1 MTENEL
7 QIIIENVKSGD
18 REAFNKLF
26 RQLYTPLVRFSFRFV
41 VDEDVAAEVVQDFF
55 FKLWSNRENLN
66 INSSFKSYM
75 MQSVRNMSL
84 TYINKE
90 RSHAETNLALYSEEG
105 EDFDASEKLQGQNL
119 EDAYRKIVAE
129 MPEKR
134 REVFMLSRFDGL
146 KYAEI
151 AEKLNVSQKTVET
164 HMTAAIKQLKEG
176 LKDYI

>member
-7 QIIIENVKSGD
+7 QIIVENVKSGD

-26 RQLYTPLVRFSFRFV
+26 RQFYTPLLRFSFRFV

-55 FKLWSNRENLN
+55 VKLWCNHEKLN
-66 INSSFKSYM
+66 ISTSFNSYM

-90 RSHAETNLALYSEEG
+90 RSHAEANFSLYSGEG
-105 EDFDASEKLQGQNL
+105 EDYDASEKLQGQNL
-119 EDAYRKIVAE
+119 EDTYRKIVAE
-129 MPEKR
+129 MPDKR
-134 REVFMLSRFDGL
+134 REVFMLSRFEGL

-151 AEKLNVSQKTVET
+151 AKVLNVSQKTVET
-164 HMTAAIKQLKEG
+164 HMSAAIKQLREG
-176 LKDYI
+176 LKEYI